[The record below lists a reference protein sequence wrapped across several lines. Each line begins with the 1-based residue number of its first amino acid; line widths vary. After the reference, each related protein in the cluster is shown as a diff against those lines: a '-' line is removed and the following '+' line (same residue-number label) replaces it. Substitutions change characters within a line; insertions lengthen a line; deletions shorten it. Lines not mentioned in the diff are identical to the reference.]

1 METEEFAVSTFSI
14 GSETD
19 AAQTTAGD
27 GSSRIVDLRERRDVT
42 VLPCDDLRQLTV
54 VVWARTKLLER
65 LLAAQGAGDPRL
77 LAGLAEIDEA
87 VAALG
92 ARIDALEDGMS
103 RRAA

>member
-1 METEEFAVSTFSI
+1 METEEFAVSTI
-14 GSETD
+14 ATGSEIES
-19 AAQTTAGD
+19 APTTSGD
-27 GSSRIVDLRERRDVT
+27 GLARIVDLRERREVT

-65 LLAAQGAGDPRL
+65 LLAAQGASDPRL

-87 VAALG
+87 VTALG
-92 ARIDALEDGMS
+92 ARIDALEDGLT